1 MLKKIKQIM
10 KKLKILL
17 PIFTISLL
25 MISCLNEDEGT
36 GSGDPVPVPIFATVY
51 ATSNT
56 NKAIAVYDFTP
67 NGIALSTLLTGSD
80 DNEGIYYD
88 NEADELTVVSRTQS
102 VINTFSNVE
111 NTGNNN
117 PLTLFLSSDTVLES
131 PRDIAVLDDVYIV
144 SDNADV
150 DGDPNTDD
158 GRFFVF
164 LRDASGYTLRNVVT
178 VNYSVWGIQLIGNDL
193 YTVIDK
199 TADVAVLKNFISTY
213 TTDVTA
219 TPDKQITIEGI
230 TRTHGIAEDGGSVIL
245 TDIGDATDERDGGF
259 HFINNFVSK
268 FDATPNGGTLAF
280 SGNQVRVSGA
290 LTQLGNPVA
299 VEYEKIS
306 QTVFIAER
314 ANDGGKVLFFNEF
327 APGGNLAPTLSSP
340 FEGASSLYFIDK

>member
-1 MLKKIKQIM
+1 
-10 KKLKILL
+10 
-17 PIFTISLL
+17 
-25 MISCLNEDEGT
+25 
-36 GSGDPVPVPIFATVY
+36 
-51 ATSNT
+51 
-56 NKAIAVYDFTP
+56 
-67 NGIALSTLLTGSD
+67 
-80 DNEGIYYD
+80 
-88 NEADELTVVSRTQS
+88 
-102 VINTFSNVE
+102 
-111 NTGNNN
+111 
-117 PLTLFLSSDTVLES
+117 
-131 PRDIAVLDDVYIV
+131 
-144 SDNADV
+144 
-150 DGDPNTDD
+150 
-158 GRFFVF
+158 
-164 LRDASGYTLRNVVT
+164 
-178 VNYSVWGIQLIGNDL
+178 
-193 YTVIDK
+193 
-199 TADVAVLKNFISTY
+199 VAVLKNFISTY

>member
-1 MLKKIKQIM
+1 MKKIKF
-10 KKLKILL
+10 LL

-25 MISCLNEDEGT
+25 LISCTNEDDGG
-36 GSGDPVPVPIFATVY
+36 GSGDPVPLPILATVY

-67 NGIALSTLLTGSD
+67 NGIALSSVLTGSD
-80 DNEGIYYD
+80 DNEGIFYD
-88 NEADELTVVSRTQS
+88 GEADELTVVSRTQS

-117 PLTLFLSSDTVLES
+117 TLNLFLSSDSVLES
-131 PRDIAVLDDVYIV
+131 PRDIAVLDNVYIV

-164 LRDASGYTLRNVVT
+164 LRDANGYTLRNIVT
-178 VNYSVWGIQLIGNDL
+178 VNYAVWGIELIGNDL
-193 YTVIDK
+193 YTVVDK
-199 TADVAVLKNFISTY
+199 TSDVAVLKNFISTY

-230 TRTHGIAEDGGSVIL
+230 TRTHGIAENGGFVVL
-245 TDIGDATDERDGGF
+245 TDIGDAANESDGGF
-259 HFINNFVSK
+259 NFINGFVAK
-268 FDATPNGGTLAF
+268 FDATPNGETLAF
-280 SGNQVRVSGA
+280 AGNQVRVSGA

-299 VEYEKIS
+299 VEYESTS

-327 APGGNLAPTLSSP
+327 GAGGNITPTLSSP
-340 FEGASSLYFIDK
+340 FAGASSLYFIDK